1 MPLPPPSTT
10 AFEPAAGVT
19 AGPNTNPKPVLLV
32 VDDEE
37 GPRHSLR
44 MVFRQDFD
52 VHTVESAE
60 KAAAFARTRT
70 VNVAILDI
78 RMSGGS
84 GLDALHSLKEI
95 NPTTEV
101 IMLTAYETLETA
113 RQALRLGA
121 CDYLSKPFDL
131 ATIRASAARA
141 LQLHNISQSLVSAS
155 DRLRDLDERLGDV
168 SVRAEMS
175 RTTTEIYASVMHD
188 INNPLT
194 VISGHVELLTA
205 KLKRLHVLHGRDLDE
220 VRGDIATISKQV
232 AICHAIAARYLR
244 FAHQRHNPSDKTQPL
259 AQIFSDLRTL
269 LRTHPAMRPHT
280 LEAAPCESY
289 LETLA
294 DASDLLQVLINLVIN
309 ALQSSAS
316 PQTVTV
322 SATPATDFPQP
333 DPAAAGRE
341 WRLEPPSD
349 QPLPPLVAIS
359 VRDQGRGISPDVL
372 PHIFEPYYTTKGQ
385 DGTGLGLAIVSR
397 LVQTHR
403 GGIHL
408 ITRPGNGTTVTVY
421 LPRKPSDIPL

>member
-1 MPLPPPSTT
+1 MTT
-10 AFEPAAGVT
+10 ASDTTLDDAAAPVVN
-19 AGPNTNPKPVLLV
+19 AKPLLLV

-60 KAAAFARTRT
+60 KAAAFARTRP

-131 ATIRASAARA
+131 ATIRAAAARA

-155 DRLRDLDERLGDV
+155 DRLRDLNSRLGDV
-168 SVRAEMS
+168 SVREEMA

-194 VISGHVELLTA
+194 VISGHVELLSA
-205 KLKRLHVLHGRDLDE
+205 KLKRLHVLHGRDLEE

-244 FAHQRHNPSDKTQPL
+244 FAHRRETSDKTLPL
-259 AQIFSDLRTL
+259 AQVFSDLRTL
-269 LRTHPAMRPHT
+269 LRAHPAMRPHS
-280 LEAAPCESY
+280 LEATPCEAD
-289 LETLA
+289 LETTA
-294 DASDLLQVLINLVIN
+294 DASDLLQILINLVVN
-309 ALQSSAS
+309 GLQSSAS

-322 SATPATDFPQP
+322 SAAPADDFPRS

-341 WRLEPPSD
+341 WQLAPPAD

-359 VRDQGRGISPDVL
+359 VRDQGQGIAPDVL
-372 PHIFEPYYTTKGQ
+372 PHIFEPYYTTKRH

-408 ITRPGNGTTVTVY
+408 ITRPGNGTTVTIY
-421 LPRKPSDIPL
+421 LPRKE